1 MVMNNME
8 ESSIEQE
15 VIDISNDK
23 GIQRFGYAVLF
34 FTFGILGVWSFIAP
48 IDGAALAQGYVAVK
62 NNSKTIQHFEGG
74 IVESI
79 NVEEGSEVK
88 AGDVLLTLDTTQIK
102 ARQEIHNGRY
112 VIAKSIKARLIA
124 EQKNLKKVV
133 FPDDLLEANNS
144 RVIEVLDEQLD
155 IFKARVASRE
165 GERLVLEQR
174 IEQLNSQYTG
184 LRGQRKSNKAL
195 LASLLEETKELQELL
210 KEGFADKRL
219 LREKLRETTRV
230 EGDIAE
236 LTANLAQ
243 VSIQKGETKL
253 QIIQLEK
260 DANKEIANELAA
272 VKAELFDVSEEL
284 RVSSSSLARTSIKAP
299 VNGVVINLEV
309 HTEGGV
315 VAPGATLLTIVP
327 KGQEL
332 TILAEVSPADIDR
345 VVIGLETEVRF
356 SAFNQKT
363 TPKLLG
369 KVLNLSPARIIDEQ
383 TGAPYY
389 LAEVTLLPSSLE
401 DIADL
406 ELIPGMPAEV
416 LIGTGERTLFEYLA
430 KPVTDAFTR
439 SFLEE

>member
-1 MVMNNME
+1 MLYYF
-8 ESSIEQE
+8 SADLSIPY
-15 VIDISNDK
+15 IDY
-23 GIQRFGYAVLF
+23 Q
-34 FTFGILGVWSFIAP
+34 
-48 IDGAALAQGYVAVK
+48 AA
-62 NNSKTIQHFEGG
+62 
-74 IVESI
+74 
-79 NVEEGSEVK
+79 
-88 AGDVLLTLDTTQIK
+88 
-102 ARQEIHNGRY
+102 
-112 VIAKSIKARLIA
+112 
-124 EQKNLKKVV
+124 
-133 FPDDLLEANNS
+133 
-144 RVIEVLDEQLD
+144 
-155 IFKARVASRE
+155 
-165 GERLVLEQR
+165 LVLEQR
-174 IEQLNSQYTG
+174 IEQLDSQYTG

-210 KEGFADKRL
+210 KDGFADKRL
-219 LREKLRETTRV
+219 LREKLRERTRV
-230 EGDIAE
+230 EGDVAE

-284 RVSSSSLARTSIKAP
+284 RVSSSSLARTSIIAP
-299 VNGVVINLEV
+299 VSGTVINLEV

-315 VAPGATLLTIVP
+315 VAPGETLLTIVP

-369 KVLNLSPARIIDEQ
+369 KVLKLSPDRIINEQ

>member
-1 MVMNNME
+1 MNNME
-8 ESSIEQE
+8 ESSAEQE
-15 VIDISNDK
+15 AIDISNDD
-23 GIQRFGYAVLF
+23 GIQRFGYVVLF
-34 FTFGILGVWSFIAP
+34 FTFGILGVWSFLAP

-79 NVEEGSEVK
+79 KVEEGSEVK
-88 AGDVLLTLDTTQIK
+88 VGEVLLTLDTTQIK
-102 ARQEIHNGRY
+102 AQQEIYKGQS
-112 VIAKSIKARLIA
+112 VVAKSIKARLLA
-124 EQKNLKKVV
+124 EQKNKSQVV
-133 FPDDLLEANNS
+133 FPNDLLETNNS
-144 RVIEVLDEQLD
+144 RVSEVLNEQRD

-174 IEQLNSQYTG
+174 IEQLNSKYKG
-184 LRGQRKSNKAL
+184 MKGQRKSNQAL
-195 LASLLEETKELQELL
+195 LASLREETDELQELL

-219 LREKLRETTRV
+219 LREKLREKIRV
-230 EGDIAE
+230 EGDVSE
-236 LTANLAQ
+236 LTASLAQ

-272 VKAELFDVSEEL
+272 VKAELFDVSEKL
-284 RVSSSSLARTSIKAP
+284 RVTSSSLARTSIQAP
-299 VNGVVINLEV
+299 VSGAVINLEV

-327 KGQEL
+327 EGQEL
-332 TILAEVSPADIDR
+332 TILAEVSPTDIDR
-345 VVIGLETEVRF
+345 LSVGLETEVRF

-369 KVLNLSPARIIDEQ
+369 KVLKLSPDRIINEQ
-383 TGAPYY
+383 TGAAYY
-389 LAEVTLLPSSLE
+389 LAEVALLQSSLD
-401 DIADL
+401 DIAGL

>member
-8 ESSIEQE
+8 ESSAEQE
-15 VIDISNDK
+15 AIDISNDD
-23 GIQRFGYAVLF
+23 GIQRFGYVVLF
-34 FTFGILGVWSFIAP
+34 FTFGILGVWSFLAP

-79 NVEEGSEVK
+79 KVEEGSEVK
-88 AGDVLLTLDTTQIK
+88 VGEVLLTLDTTQIK
-102 ARQEIHNGRY
+102 AQQEIYKGQS
-112 VIAKSIKARLIA
+112 VVAKSIKARLLA
-124 EQKNLKKVV
+124 EQKNKSQVV
-133 FPDDLLEANNS
+133 FPNDLLETNNS
-144 RVIEVLDEQLD
+144 RVSEVLNEQRD

-174 IEQLNSQYTG
+174 IEQLNSKYKG
-184 LRGQRKSNKAL
+184 MKGQRKSNQAL
-195 LASLLEETKELQELL
+195 LASLREETDELQELL

-219 LREKLRETTRV
+219 LREKLREKIRV
-230 EGDIAE
+230 EGDVSE
-236 LTANLAQ
+236 LTASLAQ

-272 VKAELFDVSEEL
+272 VKAELFDVSEKL
-284 RVSSSSLARTSIKAP
+284 RVTSSSLARTSIQAP
-299 VNGVVINLEV
+299 VSGAVINLEV

-327 KGQEL
+327 EGQEL
-332 TILAEVSPADIDR
+332 TILAEVSPTDIDR
-345 VVIGLETEVRF
+345 LSVGLETEVRF

-369 KVLNLSPARIIDEQ
+369 KVLKLSPDRIINEQ
-383 TGAPYY
+383 TGAAYY
-389 LAEVTLLPSSLE
+389 LAEVALLQSSLD
-401 DIADL
+401 DIAGL